1 MGAERRRGPVLAS
14 VGIAVLV
21 VLIVLAAI
29 FDLGPLAALVN
40 RYLDARDRGI
50 DALEAGAD
58 AAREED
64 GDEYRAL
71 KRELA
76 RSQHER
82 LRLARRIGFSEC
94 SRPLAGP
101 AG

>member
-1 MGAERRRGPVLAS
+1 LRRSSIATSTRAIAESTRSRPC
-14 VGIAVLV
+14 
-21 VLIVLAAI
+21 
-29 FDLGPLAALVN
+29 
-40 RYLDARDRGI
+40 
-50 DALEAGAD
+50 AD